1 MSAADAL
8 GGALSRRE
16 LGPRGVVPVLTH
28 PVWLVSLGVLALN
41 DHVLK
46 GSGLL
51 PGAVTGKLSDV
62 AGMFVAPV
70 LLAALF
76 RVRTA
81 RGLFYAHLAV
91 GAGFG
96 ALEMSLT
103 LTSWLDAAY
112 QLAGRRWV
120 STKDATDLLALALL
134 PLAYAWATRAASA
147 RTATQRPVLS
157 RDVALAGAG
166 LLACVATS
174 DTDTGGGVIDP
185 ATCDFDCDMDGVDA
199 PEDCNDFDPVISP
212 NNFNCPGSEQEHCD
226 DGQDNDSDGLID
238 CQDSKCQAACQ
249 PTKDA
254 CYNDGAL
261 TAGTGDLVG
270 STLLGS
276 WALEGPCGGSD
287 APEVIFHISSP
298 IPGTLRVPAP
308 EGHVAYARRDCW
320 AAHELSDCALPEE
333 TLEVVFT
340 GGEIIA
346 VIIDAENA
354 LAGGDFII
362 PVTFTPSGCG
372 DGALDPATEACDD
385 GNLVDGDGCSALCQV
400 EADLLCGALPELELG
415 AVDTTFEGGHTY
427 LGSTCSDQG
436 GISAPERGFHFV
448 AAEAGVLTVTAASQ
462 ASVGLFA
469 QAACPGP
476 VVACSP
482 HVPAGAPADLS
493 IPMEAGAEVFVYVEG
508 TAGLLPDSAVS
519 IVSSFE
525 PN

>member
-1 MSAADAL
+1 VSAADAL

-166 LLACVATS
+166 LLACVATQRHRH
-174 DTDTGGGVIDP
+174 GRWRHRPRPP
-185 ATCDFDCDMDGVDA
+185 ATSTA
-199 PEDCNDFDPVISP
+199 TWTASTRPRTATIS
-212 NNFNCPGSEQEHCD
+212 
-226 DGQDNDSDGLID
+226 
-238 CQDSKCQAACQ
+238 
-249 PTKDA
+249 T
-254 CYNDGAL
+254 
-261 TAGTGDLVG
+261 
-270 STLLGS
+270 
-276 WALEGPCGGSD
+276 
-287 APEVIFHISSP
+287 
-298 IPGTLRVPAP
+298 R
-308 EGHVAYARRDCW
+308 
-320 AAHELSDCALPEE
+320 
-333 TLEVVFT
+333 
-340 GGEIIA
+340 
-346 VIIDAENA
+346 
-354 LAGGDFII
+354 
-362 PVTFTPSGCG
+362 
-372 DGALDPATEACDD
+372 
-385 GNLVDGDGCSALCQV
+385 
-400 EADLLCGALPELELG
+400 
-415 AVDTTFEGGHTY
+415 
-427 LGSTCSDQG
+427 
-436 GISAPERGFHFV
+436 
-448 AAEAGVLTVTAASQ
+448 
-462 ASVGLFA
+462 
-469 QAACPGP
+469 
-476 VVACSP
+476 
-482 HVPAGAPADLS
+482 
-493 IPMEAGAEVFVYVEG
+493 
-508 TAGLLPDSAVS
+508 
-519 IVSSFE
+519 
-525 PN
+525 